1 MKVKPSKV
9 KWVVKFVQKQFNPP
23 IQLGT
28 GEWLFNCEAQ
38 NYKMGVFE
46 TLF

>member
-1 MKVKPSKV
+1 MGGKIGPKTE
-9 KWVVKFVQKQFNPP
+9 FNPP
-23 IQLGT
+23 LQLGT